1 MITLPNP
8 VTYTPP
14 PINIPGK
21 PQKTFSSRTVTQ
33 LSVLWMDDPDGKT
46 VKARISGI
54 PKLLT
59 LWEGAAYTAIGDWTE
74 AEATAQLLTL
84 MAANPAQV
92 LEALF

>member
-21 PQKTFSSRTVTQ
+21 PQKTFLPRTVTQ
-33 LSVLWMDDPDGKT
+33 LGVLWMDDPDAKT
-46 VKARISGI
+46 VKVRIAGI

-59 LWEGAAYTAIGDWTE
+59 LWEGAAYGAIGDWTE
-74 AEATAQLLTL
+74 AEAMAQLLAL
-84 MAANPAQV
+84 LAANPAQV